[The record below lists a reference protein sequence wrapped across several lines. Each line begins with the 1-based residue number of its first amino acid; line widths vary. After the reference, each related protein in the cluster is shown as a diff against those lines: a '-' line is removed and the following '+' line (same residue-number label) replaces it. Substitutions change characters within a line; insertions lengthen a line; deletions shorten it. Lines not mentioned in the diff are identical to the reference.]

1 VASLALRTLAVA
13 LGGSLAAAGVGAGLA
28 LALGSDPSRIGLAAQ
43 MIVVGVVWLLTSA
56 GLPLA
61 LRITELPAII
71 ALMVDLLRR
80 PRGA

>member
-1 VASLALRTLAVA
+1 MT
-13 LGGSLAAAGVGAGLA
+13 
-28 LALGSDPSRIGLAAQ
+28 
-43 MIVVGVVWLLTSA
+43 VVGVVWLLTSA
-56 GLPLA
+56 GLSLA